1 MCMAAG
7 DDGQSVVLC
16 AIADEQEQ
24 ALCDVVYHD
33 ADVACVRQAPVKA
46 GTKPPVGGAQ
56 WVSPARGVCILTAQE
71 VMTIFL
77 ARKERWGRRDQ
88 VASRL
93 ALKFGVAPR
102 TVRDIW
108 NLRTWTE
115 TTRALWSPLDVARE
129 ANDNTRRRTREAQAP
144 HEPHGDDA
152 REANNHKCRRTPP
165 EAQASHAAP
174 DDGKWK
180 LYAAWLVP
188 GEELKRDEFDSA
200 LDHILASAGPSDIF
214 L

>member
-1 MCMAAG
+1 MPSAPTHTAWRAA
-7 DDGQSVVLC
+7 
-16 AIADEQEQ
+16 
-24 ALCDVVYHD
+24 AL
-33 ADVACVRQAPVKA
+33 
-46 GTKPPVGGAQ
+46 G
-56 WVSPARGVCILTAQE
+56 
-71 VMTIFL
+71 
-77 ARKERWGRRDQ
+77 
-88 VASRL
+88 
-93 ALKFGVAPR
+93 
-102 TVRDIW
+102 VRD
-108 NLRTWTE
+108 
-115 TTRALWSPLDVARE
+115 
-129 ANDNTRRRTREAQAP
+129 
-144 HEPHGDDA
+144 HGDDA